1 MSKIHI
7 PIDFLMYMKNR
18 TLNILYI
25 LRSAAFTKVTYYSQ
39 AFCIC
44 VLDLRAV
51 DSGSDEQKQEH
62 QGGGGRAKRTRQRD
76 VHLDGAQCSGARYI
90 GRTSIE
96 FFFLSGGFFYF
107 ESLRSKR

>member
-1 MSKIHI
+1 MQPLQRLHI
-7 PIDFLMYMKNR
+7 
-18 TLNILYI
+18 I
-25 LRSAAFTKVTYYSQ
+25 LRRSVSV
-39 AFCIC
+39 C
-44 VLDLRAV
+44 LDLRAV
-51 DSGSDEQKQEH
+51 DGGSDEQKQEH

-96 FFFLSGGFFYF
+96 FFFSLSGGFFYF